1 MPRTSRTRVAR
12 LVPVVL
18 LIPALVGFTPLS
30 AAAAPV
36 AAASGPVAA
45 VSPRTDDLGLRS
57 DRVRPR
63 PGRQSWRTIDRI
75 VSVTTGP
82 DRDIDLDIDTR
93 LYVPSNASR
102 RHRQPAIL
110 MTHGFGGSKDSTEVV
125 TTAQFFAAH
134 GYHVLTYTSSGFG
147 QSGGC
152 ITLQSADY
160 DVPVAKQ
167 LVTKLLGRRKDVRRD
182 RKGVRVGTIGGSYGG
197 GIQLPL
203 AAHDRRIR
211 TSIVGRTWGYL
222 GYSLDPNN
230 RVAPGDPTGF
240 THTLNPQGVFKQ
252 EWTSLFYALGNSQPA
267 SGNGGCPEAK
277 TASGDPVEI
286 AAAGS
291 CPGFYLPV
299 CRIYELLSTTG
310 ETDEAGRALVRRSSA
325 STFVRRLK
333 RPVLFVQGQKDTLF
347 NLNDASSTYRAL
359 RRRGVPVGM
368 IWNSGG
374 HGGWSSQP
382 GECELYDGK
391 DRTVA
396 ETSDCYLTLRSL
408 GWMNRW
414 VRGTKAGRGP
424 GFTFYRPWATYDG
437 SGAND
442 EQYAKAPRFPL
453 PRTTTRFTLSGSDE
467 LAEPGTSASAGSA
480 LFVNPPG
487 GEPAAY
493 SETSNFMGP
502 DSSPSSGDVPPA
514 EIEGQHVDFTTG
526 PLRRQFMVAGVPSAR
541 LQISNA
547 NGQDMVFFAKVY
559 DIAPDGGETL
569 INRLIAP
576 VRVPADAVG
585 DPVRIKLPG
594 FVHRFPRHHRI
605 RLVLASTD
613 QTSYNA
619 KVADTLTVSTGAGST
634 FTLPGRWN

>member
-1 MPRTSRTRVAR
+1 MRRTG
-12 LVPVVL
+12 VVL
-18 LIPALVGFTPLS
+18 LTGALLTLLPFVALSPA
-30 AAAAPV
+30 AQAAPATGV
-36 AAASGPVAA
+36 APAPSL
-45 VSPRTDDLGLRS
+45 DDLGLNP
-57 DRVRPR
+57 DHVRPV
-63 PGRQSWRTIDRI
+63 PGRRTWTTHDQM
-75 VSVTTGP
+75 VPVTTGP
-82 DRDIDLDIDTR
+82 GRDIDLDIDTR

-110 MTHGFGGSKDSTEVV
+110 MTHGFGGSKDSTEVL
-125 TTAQFFAAH
+125 TTAAFFASH
-134 GYHVLTYTSSGFG
+134 GYLVLTYTSSGFG
-147 QSGGC
+147 DSGGC

-182 RKGVRVGTIGGSYGG
+182 RNGVKVGTIGGSYGG

-203 AAHDRRIR
+203 ASHDRRIR
-211 TSIVGRTWGYL
+211 ASVVGRTWGYL

-230 RVAPGDPTGF
+230 RIVPGDRTGF
-240 THTLNPQGVFKQ
+240 THVLDVQGVFKQ
-252 EWTSLFYALGNSQPA
+252 EWTSLFYASGNSQPA

-277 TASGDPVEI
+277 IAAGDPVEL
-286 AAAGS
+286 AAAAS
-291 CPGFYLPV
+291 CPAFYLAV
-299 CRIYELLSTTG
+299 CRTYELLSTTG
-310 ETDEAGRALVRRSSA
+310 DSDAESRALVRRSSA
-325 STFVRRLK
+325 STFIPRLK

-347 NLNDASSTYRAL
+347 NLNDASSTYLAL
-359 RRRGVPVGM
+359 RRRHVPVGM

-408 GWMNRW
+408 GWMDHWLKGR
-414 VRGTKAGRGP
+414 RGGRGP
-424 GFTFYRPWATYDG
+424 GFTFYRPWVRYDG
-437 SGAND
+437 SGADD
-442 EQYAKAPRFPL
+442 EQYARAPRFPL
-453 PRTTTRFTLSGSDE
+453 PRTSARFTLSGSDD
-467 LAEPGTSASAGSA
+467 LAEPGTGAVAGSVS
-480 LFVNPPG
+480 FTNPEG

-502 DSSPSSGDVPPA
+502 DASPSSGDVPPQEVA
-514 EIEGQHVDFTTG
+514 GQHVAFTTD
-526 PLRRQFMVAGVPSAR
+526 PMPRRFMVAGVPSAR
-541 LQISNA
+541 LRISNL
-547 NGQDMVFFAKVY
+547 NTEDMVFFAKVY
-559 DIAPDGGETL
+559 DVAPDDSATL

-594 FVHRFPRHHRI
+594 FVHKFAPGHRI

-619 KVADTLTVSTGAGST
+619 RTADVLTVQTGAGST
-634 FTLPGRWN
+634 FTLPGRWS